1 MGTMALGWE
10 VRRDMPNKGIR
21 IRPMDAAAG
30 AEVTGVDLARPLD
43 EATFADIEAAFDTH
57 GVIVVRDQNITPA
70 QQLVFALR
78 FGEIDVN
85 YNSSTYGLPDH
96 PEIYLISNITKDG
109 KLIGS
114 RRAGENWHSDMIY
127 SAKPPRA
134 TMLYALEVPELHG
147 LMLGDTAFASA
158 AAAWDALPE
167 TMKRHIDG
175 MRGIFDF
182 TGRKRSTR
190 PDEATI
196 ARYPPV
202 QHPIVRSHPRTG
214 RKCLYIN
221 RDDCTGITGLPVE
234 EAGAL
239 IVALS
244 DHIVRPEFLYRH
256 RWSKG
261 DLVMWDNCTVQH
273 KAILD
278 YDLPQRRLLH
288 RLTIAGTVPM

>member
-1 MGTMALGWE
+1 MAS
-10 VRRDMPNKGIR
+10 NGIR
-21 IRPMDAAAG
+21 ISPMDAAAG
-30 AEVTGVDLARPLD
+30 AEITGVDLARPLD
-43 EATFADIEAAFDTH
+43 DATFAEIEASFDTH
-57 GVIVVRDQNITPA
+57 GVIVVRDQTITPA
-70 QQLVFALR
+70 QQLAFALR
-78 FGEIDVN
+78 FGDIELN

-96 PEIYLISNITKDG
+96 PEIYLISNVTKDG
-109 KLIGS
+109 KPIGS

-134 TMLYALEVPELHG
+134 TMLYALEVPQLHG
-147 LMLGDTAFASA
+147 LTLGDTAFANT

-167 TMKRHIDG
+167 TMKRCIDG
-175 MRGIFDF
+175 MQGIFDF
-182 TGRKRSTR
+182 TRRKRSTP
-190 PDEATI
+190 PDKATI
-196 ARYPPV
+196 ANYPPV

-221 RDDCTGITGLPVE
+221 RDDCTGITGLPFE
-234 EAGAL
+234 EAEAL

-244 DHIVRPEFLYRH
+244 DHVVRPEFLYRH

-261 DLVMWDNCTVQH
+261 DLVLWDNCTVQH

-288 RLTIAGTVPM
+288 RLTIAGTVPV

>member
-1 MGTMALGWE
+1 MALGWE
-10 VRRDMPNKGIR
+10 ERREMANNGFR
-21 IRPMDAAAG
+21 ISPMDAAAG
-30 AEVTGVDLARPLD
+30 AEITGVNLARPLD
-43 EATFADIEAAFDTH
+43 DSTFADIEAAFDAH

-70 QQLVFALR
+70 QQLAFALR
-78 FGEIDVN
+78 FGDIEVN

-96 PEIYLISNITKDG
+96 PEIYLISNVTKDG
-109 KLIGS
+109 KPIGS

-147 LMLGDTAFASA
+147 LTLGDTAFANA
-158 AAAWDALPE
+158 AAAWDGLPE

-175 MRGIFDF
+175 MLGIFDF
-182 TGRKRSTR
+182 TGRKRSTP

-239 IVALS
+239 IIALS
-244 DHIVRPEFLYRH
+244 DHVVRPEFLYRH
-256 RWSKG
+256 RWRKG

-288 RLTIAGTVPM
+288 RLTIAGTVPV